1 MARFSYSENENANEI
16 HSLKRM
22 LQLYRCFKSLKVL
35 PNVHHDFVGLFEKE
49 YETIINFSLYFNMSE
64 GDSIVIKEK
73 YKITQEFNSKLKI
86 LQTLFI
92 RRHFN
97 FNSS

>member
-35 PNVHHDFVGLFEKE
+35 PNVHHDFVGLFEKK

-86 LQTLFI
+86 LQT
-92 RRHFN
+92 
-97 FNSS
+97 

>member
-1 MARFSYSENENANEI
+1 MLRIFSKGKWLDYSENENANEI

-73 YKITQEFNSKLKI
+73 YKITQEFNFKLKI
-86 LQTLFI
+86 LQT
-92 RRHFN
+92 
-97 FNSS
+97 